1 MKPISKLGIGP
12 MSQEIIEAVY
22 RYSENNSEPLM
33 LIASKNQIDWSGGY
47 VNDWTTR
54 QFAEYCNVLKKKYP
68 KAKVYLCR
76 DHCGPGFKNDDI
88 NDVYKT
94 INDDLD
100 NGFEVIH
107 IDFCHY
113 KGVYEERL
121 AESKKAIEHI
131 LKKKPGTIIEIGTD
145 ENKGDFLTNIKHVDS
160 EMEFFK
166 KVAPIHFFVCQ
177 TGSLIKEVNQAGAFN
192 TEFLKK
198 IKDLSVKYDFCLKEH
213 NADYLDSR
221 SVAMRKGIIDAVN
234 VAPQYGIIQTTL
246 TLSKCY
252 AYGIN
257 VDDYLEDAYMS
268 GKWKKWLKKNDQNNK
283 YLCSVIA
290 GHYNFAKD
298 SYKKIYKEINK
309 YEDFRETII
318 KEIMNNIDI
327 YIKNF

>member
-145 ENKGDFLTNIKHVDS
+145 ENKGDFLTNIKIPPSTNHS
-160 EMEFFK
+160 SFNGRFHK
-166 KVAPIHFFVCQ
+166 PNI
-177 TGSLIKEVNQAGAFN
+177 GSLF
-192 TEFLKK
+192 
-198 IKDLSVKYDFCLKEH
+198 
-213 NADYLDSR
+213 R
-221 SVAMRKGIIDAVN
+221 SSCDNGFKHIVEAM
-234 VAPQYGIIQTTL
+234 T
-246 TLSKCY
+246 
-252 AYGIN
+252 
-257 VDDYLEDAYMS
+257 
-268 GKWKKWLKKNDQNNK
+268 
-283 YLCSVIA
+283 
-290 GHYNFAKD
+290 
-298 SYKKIYKEINK
+298 
-309 YEDFRETII
+309 
-318 KEIMNNIDI
+318 
-327 YIKNF
+327 